1 MWNSVK
7 YFGKIHTILWQRIT
21 EWLRLAFLG
30 PSAPAPAPKGH
41 PEQGAQDHI
50 QVAFEDPQQDRDP
63 TASGQPVPVLC
74 HCAAQKCSWCSEGT
88 SCALICAHGLWSCHG
103 APLTEPGSD
112 LLAPPMQKLL
122 MQARESYLCRGRWF
136 WSWSN
141 SKNRL
146 QQMNFCRITL
156 WVIFPTEQQITLQP
170 PPWGTDLCYFYYK

>member
-1 MWNSVK
+1 MQ
-7 YFGKIHTILWQRIT
+7 TLT
-21 EWLRLAFLG
+21 FLVFSQNHRMVVVG
-30 PSAPAPAPKGH
+30 RWEGISGCHLVQH

-122 MQARESYLCRGRWF
+122 MQARESYLCRGRWNELNTEELF